1 MSKKWE
7 YCVVDSHEVPGVNF
21 TDKRNKPDI
30 TAYLNR
36 LGQEG
41 WEIINLDMT
50 ESQAHFN
57 FFGVAKREL
66 KA

>member
-7 YCVVDSHEVPGVNF
+7 YCIVDSHEVPGVNF
-21 TDKRNKPDI
+21 TDKRSKQDI
-30 TAYLNR
+30 ADYLNR

-50 ESQAHFN
+50 ENQVFYN

-66 KA
+66 TS

>member
-7 YCVVDSHEVPGVNF
+7 YRIVDSHEIPGVDY
-21 TDKRNKPDI
+21 TDVRRKQDLQN
-30 TAYLNR
+30 YLNR

-41 WEIINLDMT
+41 WEIINLDLT
-50 ESQAHFN
+50 ENQEFYN

-66 KA
+66 ES

>member
-7 YCVVDSHEVPGVNF
+7 YRIVDSHEIPGV
-21 TDKRNKPDI
+21 DY
-30 TAYLNR
+30 TAVRRKQDLQDYLNR

-41 WEIINLDMT
+41 WEIINLDLT
-50 ESQAHFN
+50 ENQEFYN

-66 KA
+66 KS

>member
-1 MSKKWE
+1 MGKKWE
-7 YCVVDSHEVPGVNF
+7 YRIVDSHEVPGVDF
-21 TDKRNKPDI
+21 SDKRNRQDI
-30 TAYLNR
+30 TDYLNR

-50 ESQAHFN
+50 ESQALFN

-66 KA
+66 RS

>member
-7 YCVVDSHEVPGVNF
+7 YCIVDSHEVPCVNF
-21 TDKRNKPDI
+21 SDTRKKQDI
-30 TAYLNR
+30 VEYLNR

-41 WEIINLDMT
+41 WEIFSLDMT
-50 ESQAHFN
+50 ESQALFN

-66 KA
+66 KS

>member
-7 YCVVDSHEVPGVNF
+7 YRVVDSHEIPGVNF
-21 TDKRNKPDI
+21 TEARKKSDI
-30 TAYLNR
+30 VEYLNR

-50 ESQAHFN
+50 ESQAMFN

-66 KA
+66 TS

>member
-21 TDKRNKPDI
+21 GEARNKSDI
-30 TAYLNR
+30 VDYLNR

-50 ESQAHFN
+50 ESQALFN

-66 KA
+66 ES